1 MIVVL
6 VLGQFENRVIRFEV
20 IAIDDTGFFELGEHA
35 IDRRETDI
43 LTRAEQL
50 AVDVLRAQ
58 VPFLAGLED
67 LHDLDA
73 RQRDLEARFAKLF
86 ALQDSA
92 SAAPRTAWNMDFGYS
107 RAYYC
112 AALENAPAELR
123 QSLSMQSI
131 RKLILLCLIA
141 TISAGV
147 STGCVYRINIQQGNH
162 IDPDAVDQLQQGMT
176 KSQVQFLLGTPMIQD
191 PFHPDRWDYVF
202 YYKRGRDRNVEK
214 KRLIVF
220 FDEDVVREIVR
231 DAPFDS

>member
-1 MIVVL
+1 
-6 VLGQFENRVIRFEV
+6 
-20 IAIDDTGFFELGEHA
+20 
-35 IDRRETDI
+35 
-43 LTRAEQL
+43 
-50 AVDVLRAQ
+50 
-58 VPFLAGLED
+58 
-67 LHDLDA
+67 
-73 RQRDLEARFAKLF
+73 
-86 ALQDSA
+86 
-92 SAAPRTAWNMDFGYS
+92 MDFGYS